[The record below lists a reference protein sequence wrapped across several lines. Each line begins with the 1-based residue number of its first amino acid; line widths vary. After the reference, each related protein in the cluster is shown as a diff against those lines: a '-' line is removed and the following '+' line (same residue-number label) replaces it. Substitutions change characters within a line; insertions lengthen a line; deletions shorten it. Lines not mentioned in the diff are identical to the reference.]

1 MARPSKKVEGL
12 DPKKP
17 SYEKHPEMKRNQK
30 LSDRMKNSKGK
41 MKEKKWLANAK
52 TAHVAKR
59 MISYLTSNP
68 DKELAWL

>member
-1 MARPSKKVEGL
+1 MARPSRKVEGL

-41 MKEKKWLANAK
+41 MKEKK
-52 TAHVAKR
+52 
-59 MISYLTSNP
+59 
-68 DKELAWL
+68 